1 MTDRADGCPF
11 PNKMELHHLPQ
22 LQVGAWRKTD
32 NKGTKPMKRLVSRFL
47 TSESGAVLADYVVLT
62 AALVGL
68 SMMVIGIIGNGV
80 TSYSETIPA
89 VMSTY

>member
-1 MTDRADGCPF
+1 
-11 PNKMELHHLPQ
+11 
-22 LQVGAWRKTD
+22 
-32 NKGTKPMKRLVSRFL
+32 MKRLVSRFL

-89 VMSTY
+89 VMSSY